1 MRKFNT
7 KLPQQNPILC
17 NLEEIIRQ
25 RIHGKPFLQER
36 IFAEVAID
44 MRNVRRL
51 LGLTDGVKQCS
62 GGSLQKCRRA
72 LRTSTQPG
80 IQSCLQFQVHLHDHN
95 RNFIIG
101 IRIWSLA
108 SHWIL
113 LPWSFPNDFHRT
125 HFQFYPH
132 GRIKQKKA
140 LKILISM
147 DSLQG
152 GFMPSCRQTTS
163 VEIIEMNNQGSQKGG
178 I

>member
-51 LGLTDGVKQCS
+51 LRLTDGVKQCS

-80 IQSCLQFQVHLHDHN
+80 IHSCLQFQVHLHDHN
-95 RNFIIG
+95 RKLKSRTSSSLLEFG
-101 IRIWSLA
+101 SEALHRIESCCHGA
-108 SHWIL
+108 
-113 LPWSFPNDFHRT
+113 
-125 HFQFYPH
+125 FQMICIEP
-132 GRIKQKKA
+132 
-140 LKILISM
+140 ISNSIPM
-147 DSLQG
+147 AESNRRK
-152 GFMPSCRQTTS
+152 P
-163 VEIIEMNNQGSQKGG
+163 
-178 I
+178 